1 MMSAK
6 NDEFKKLVTEAL
18 AHHRAGRLG
27 EAEATYRR
35 ALAISPRHAGT
46 NHNLGVVT
54 AAQGRHQSAIA
65 HFDEVIAA
73 EPNYA
78 AAHYNRAVA
87 LQELGRSQEAIRGFA
102 QACALEPDRYDAHR
116 ALGFLWLAEG
126 ERGRALDHFA
136 RTYELRRGEDRTGIA
151 AKSLTYATRSK
162 LLHDSEQF
170 HYLAAQRRDGQRFET
185 LARIYAEVAQEFS
198 DKASQLSD
206 RQLDRF
212 GDEYNTAINI
222 RSAPEVAGRAVTD
235 RPDREAI
242 TRRFNED
249 GSGVVMFDNLLT
261 PPALSGLQRYLLES
275 TIWHDFGYIDRFV
288 ASYLEDG
295 LACPL
300 LLQIVEELRGAFPEL
315 LGILPLT
322 QAWAFKGLAA
332 RATVDAHADDAAI
345 TVNFWVTPDTANR
358 NPAGS
363 GLAVCR
369 VLPPVAWEIEDYDS
383 GRERAVVFLAQHA
396 DDILKVPYR
405 ENRAVMFRSRLLHR
419 SDVPEFENSYENHRV
434 NVTLLFGEHDEPPGH
449 GSAYGSASGE
459 LTGR

>member
-1 MMSAK
+1 MTSAK
-6 NDEFKKLVTEAL
+6 NEDFKKLATEAL
-18 AHHRAGRLG
+18 AHHQAGRLR
-27 EAEATYRR
+27 EAEAAYRS
-35 ALAISPRHAGT
+35 ALAILPRHAIT
-46 NHNLGVVT
+46 NHNLGVVI
-54 AAQGRHQSAIA
+54 AAQSRHRSAIA

-87 LQELGRSQEAIRGFA
+87 LQELGQSREAIRGFTR
-102 QACALEPDRYDAHR
+102 ACALEPDRYDAHR

-170 HYLAAQRRDGQRFET
+170 QYLAQRRGDGQRFET

-198 DKASQLSD
+198 DEALRLSD

-222 RSAPEVAGRAVTD
+222 RSASEVAGRAVTD
-235 RPDREAI
+235 RPDRDAI
-242 TRRFNED
+242 MRRFIEE
-249 GSGVVMFDNLLT
+249 GGGVVTFDNLLT
-261 PPALSGLQRYLLES
+261 PPTLLGLKQYLLES

-300 LLQIVEELRGAFPEL
+300 LLQIVDELRGAFPHL
-315 LGILPLT
+315 LGAHPLT

-345 TVNFWVTPDTANR
+345 TVNFWMTPNAANR
-358 NPAGS
+358 NPEGS

-369 VLPPVAWEIEDYDS
+369 VPPPISWEVAGYDAD
-383 GRERAVVFLAQHA
+383 RERAVVFLAQHA
-396 DDILKVPYR
+396 ADILTVPYR

-419 SDVPEFENSYENHRV
+419 SDAPEFEIGYENHRLS
-434 NVTLLFGEHDEPPGH
+434 VTLLFG
-449 GSAYGSASGE
+449 
-459 LTGR
+459 